1 MRAPRV
7 QYPHMSR
14 QTAPAAPALAVPAL
28 IETKLGPPRA
38 RPGFVERP
46 RLLGSIDGFASAAL
60 TLVDAPVGFGKTS
73 LVESWRARAGG
84 AVAWVS
90 LEAADNDPAR
100 LWTYVSTAVDR
111 VRPGLGRAALALL
124 RSPGVS
130 PESVVDA
137 LVNGVHAYP
146 EPMAIVLDDVHVI
159 SDATC
164 WRSLE
169 RLVDHLPEHARLIVT
184 TRSDPP
190 LPLGRL
196 RARGGL
202 GEIRAHDLAFSVD
215 EARQLLVQR
224 EKIALDDADVEILVE
239 RTEGWPAGL
248 YLAALWL
255 RGLDDPHAGVQ
266 AFHGNQRHV
275 ADYLT
280 GEVLDRLDEDTRR
293 FLLQSS
299 VLGTFTAPLCDTVLD
314 RADSAAL
321 LRRLEGENGFLVSLD
336 AHGEWYRYHHLFGE
350 LLQLELSTVEP
361 TASARLHTAASAW
374 CREHG
379 WLEEALE
386 HAAGAGDPGLVAAI
400 LAGEHRTLVRTGR
413 VTTLLRWASSL
424 PEGLLVER
432 PEIPVAAVLAAGLVG
447 SPAHI
452 RHRFVAV
459 AERVRSERPDDWT
472 PYLEAALGVGR
483 LAWVEGDIAQEIE
496 RGRRAVVAM
505 RGVPEVAVPALAT
518 LGFLLFLNGDHAESQ
533 IRAQEALDRPEAAE
547 RPHGLVLAL
556 ATVSMIES
564 ESGLH
569 AAAEER
575 AREAIAA
582 ATSTG
587 VDRSASGGAA
597 RVALASALA
606 ARGELREA
614 EREAAEGERL
624 RRCPDPEA
632 AHLHALLVLARIR
645 ARRGQLERATAGL
658 DQVKRG
664 LGMFTDAGAL
674 PELVS
679 TVEKTLEKARAT
691 AALVSQE
698 PTEAEL
704 NVLRLLSTDL
714 SQREIGA
721 RLYLSVNTVKTHTR
735 TLYRKLGVTSR
746 EGAVERATALGLL
759 DDGSPG

>member
-1 MRAPRV
+1 M
-7 QYPHMSR
+7 
-14 QTAPAAPALAVPAL
+14 
-28 IETKLGPPRA
+28 
-38 RPGFVERP
+38 
-46 RLLGSIDGFASAAL
+46 
-60 TLVDAPVGFGKTS
+60 
-73 LVESWRARAGG
+73 
-84 AVAWVS
+84 
-90 LEAADNDPAR
+90 
-100 LWTYVSTAVDR
+100 
-111 VRPGLGRAALALL
+111 
-124 RSPGVS
+124 S

-159 SDATC
+159 SDETC

-169 RLVDHLPEHARLIVT
+169 RLVEHLPVQARLIVT

-202 GEIRAHDLAFSVD
+202 GEIRARDLAFSVD

-224 EKIALDDADVEILVE
+224 EKIALDDADVELLVE

-280 GEVLDRLDEDTRR
+280 GEVLDRLEEDTRR

-299 VLGTFTAPLCDTVLD
+299 VLGTFTAPLCDAVLD
-314 RADSAAL
+314 RSDSAAL
-321 LRRLEGENGFLVSLD
+321 LRRLEAENGFLVSLD

-386 HAAGAGDPGLVAAI
+386 HAAAAGDPRLVAAI

-483 LAWVEGDIAQEIE
+483 LAWVEGDIGQEIE

-505 RGVPEVAVPALAT
+505 RGVPEIAVPALAT
-518 LGFLLFLNGDHAESQ
+518 LGFLLFLEW
-533 IRAQEALDRPEAAE
+533 
-547 RPHGLVLAL
+547 
-556 ATVSMIES
+556 
-564 ESGLH
+564 
-569 AAAEER
+569 
-575 AREAIAA
+575 
-582 ATSTG
+582 
-587 VDRSASGGAA
+587 RSC
-597 RVALASALA
+597 RVADLV
-606 ARGELREA
+606 
-614 EREAAEGERL
+614 
-624 RRCPDPEA
+624 RR
-632 AHLHALLVLARIR
+632 
-645 ARRGQLERATAGL
+645 RRSIVRRRSSVRTGSSWR
-658 DQVKRG
+658 
-664 LGMFTDAGAL
+664 
-674 PELVS
+674 
-679 TVEKTLEKARAT
+679 
-691 AALVSQE
+691 
-698 PTEAEL
+698 
-704 NVLRLLSTDL
+704 
-714 SQREIGA
+714 SQRC
-721 RLYLSVNTVKTHTR
+721 L
-735 TLYRKLGVTSR
+735 
-746 EGAVERATALGLL
+746 
-759 DDGSPG
+759 